1 MIKGVISNDIKCR
14 AGAKHLILSKSASIK
29 AELSNFEPPADGSAL
44 AGHMIKF
51 DTILSEIKSPPI

>member
-14 AGAKHLILSKSASIK
+14 AGAKHLILSKLASIK
-29 AELSNFEPPADGSAL
+29 AELSNFEPPANCSAL

-51 DTILSEIKSPPI
+51 DTI